1 MYTDL
6 YFSLQYQAKGEGEAE
21 GTTYFLPPGISMDDK
36 DSVISSPTQNESNTS
51 SAQNVNNK
59 EEDEEDDGPWDCPSC
74 GYTNTT
80 SKARCTN
87 ILRDNTGDGRQDKC
101 MAWREG
107 KRKKYFKKIKDVL
120 QRVLEKKNEAES
132 MAADAFLELI
142 PDGADIFLSN
152 QKRDKGSGDPS
163 LSPTPDKRYTD
174 AYNPHS
180 PDRLTPRQHHSIHFG
195 WKDEGRMHYE
205 KTESKVGPE
214 YQVDI
219 LPTAGSYATTDNTT
233 DVNDGGA
240 L

>member
-6 YFSLQYQAKGEGEAE
+6 YFSLQYQVKGEGEAE

-36 DSVISSPTQNESNTS
+36 DNVISSPTQNESNTS

-107 KRKKYFKKIKDVL
+107 KRKKYFKKIKNCKKLYHVLLHLLLHVLVLLLLLLKL
-120 QRVLEKKNEAES
+120 QRSCRRSQGMFTFRSRTRLRRPRLS
-132 MAADAFLELI
+132 TI
-142 PDGADIFLSN
+142 GA
-152 QKRDKGSGDPS
+152 R
-163 LSPTPDKRYTD
+163 
-174 AYNPHS
+174 
-180 PDRLTPRQHHSIHFG
+180 
-195 WKDEGRMHYE
+195 GR
-205 KTESKVGPE
+205 
-214 YQVDI
+214 
-219 LPTAGSYATTDNTT
+219 
-233 DVNDGGA
+233 GG
-240 L
+240 